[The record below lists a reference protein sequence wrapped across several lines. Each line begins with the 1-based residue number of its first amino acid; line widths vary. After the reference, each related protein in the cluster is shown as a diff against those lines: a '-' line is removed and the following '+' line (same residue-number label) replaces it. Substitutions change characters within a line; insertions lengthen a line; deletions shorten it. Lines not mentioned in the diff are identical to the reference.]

1 MEEEKKIVIKT
12 IRLKSGLFSTFMV
25 LLCVGLGTAYT
36 AAVLEITK
44 TGYQVPDSLTVAV
57 FGAIFGE
64 LWNLMKIYIS
74 KKQGG
79 NS

>member
-1 MEEEKKIVIKT
+1 MDDEKKIVIKT
-12 IRLKSGLFSTFMV
+12 IRLKSGLFSSFMV
-25 LLCVGLGTAYT
+25 LLCVTL
-36 AAVLEITK
+36 AVLYTVKVLDLVEQ
-44 TGYQVPDSLTVAV
+44 GYQEPSVLTGAV

-64 LWNLMKIYIS
+64 LWNLMKIYQA